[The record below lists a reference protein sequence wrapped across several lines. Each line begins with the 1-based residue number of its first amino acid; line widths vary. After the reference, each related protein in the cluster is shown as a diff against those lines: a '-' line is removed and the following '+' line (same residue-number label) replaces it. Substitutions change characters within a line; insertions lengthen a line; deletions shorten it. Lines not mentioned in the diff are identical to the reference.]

1 MDDSPD
7 SGSGVE
13 RLMAQI
19 KPRWSRERH
28 ERVFAAI
35 VERIR
40 REDGGRGRKRAAARS
55 TLRLSHA
62 AR

>member
-1 MDDSPD
+1 MDASRD

-19 KPRWSRERH
+19 KPRWTPARH

-40 REDGGRGRKRAAARS
+40 RDEGRGRKPAAPRPG
-55 TLRLSHA
+55 LRLSHA
-62 AR
+62 MR